1 MSKNIESEF
10 TAERCTLSMYTLK
23 LNGSSVPSIID
34 DMDEE
39 ERVLL
44 LNHCPLSEWKNMG

>member
-1 MSKNIESEF
+1 
-10 TAERCTLSMYTLK
+10 MYTLK
-23 LNGSSVPSIID
+23 LNGSSAPSIID

-44 LNHCPLSEWKNMG
+44 LNSCNPSEWKNMG